1 MVSMF
6 PDTPTRENK
15 HTAKGALLFRIVNMK
30 LLSSTEF
37 ILKNGAVK
45 FLKSLK
51 NSSVLE
57 M

>member
-1 MVSMF
+1 MF

-15 HTAKGALLFRIVNMK
+15 HTAKGALLFHIVNMK
-30 LLSSTEF
+30 LLSSAEF

-45 FLKSLK
+45 FLKSHK